1 MGSLG
6 EEAFEK
12 LVIDYMEL
20 ESPVIASDDLEK
32 PSSVVLIT
40 LQVYIYS
47 HPFSN
52 AYLSLFFCIK
62 LNNYI
67 YRMLLEQKE
76 KKRRMLKRR

>member
-47 HPFSN
+47 HPFFN

-62 LNNYI
+62 LNITIFTGCSWN
-67 YRMLLEQKE
+67 
-76 KKRRMLKRR
+76 KRRKREGC